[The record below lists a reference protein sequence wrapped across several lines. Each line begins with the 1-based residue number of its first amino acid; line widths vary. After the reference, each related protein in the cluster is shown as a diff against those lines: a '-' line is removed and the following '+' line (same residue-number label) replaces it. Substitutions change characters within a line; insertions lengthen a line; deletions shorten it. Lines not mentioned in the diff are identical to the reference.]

1 MVSIDIYGVRVG
13 IRSNEPA
20 LLERARPFLPIGWKP
35 IESAG
40 VDRQYFLQVAPQ
52 PETQAPVYSL
62 EQGLETLAHSPQ
74 LGYVLAMLE
83 YDLELHVAEHTP
95 NFVFVHAGVVGW
107 QGRAI
112 VIPGRSYSG
121 KSSLVAGLCHAGASY
136 YSDEYALFDAD
147 GRVHAYRRPLR
158 LRQQVPNVPVRRPED
173 VQQAGTPDPLPV
185 GLVVLT
191 HFAPGARWQPRPLSA
206 GQAILEILT
215 GAFAARS
222 YPEKVLPVLF
232 RAVQNARLVQSAR
245 GEAADIAEQLLSL
258 AHAEK
263 WSCGCDGDACNCS
276 RAGKGG
282 TDDR

>member
-1 MVSIDIYGVRVG
+1 MSAFAATNRPCWNGPGRSCRSAG
-13 IRSNEPA
+13 SRSNPP
-20 LLERARPFLPIGWKP
+20 R
-35 IESAG
+35 
-40 VDRQYFLQVAPQ
+40 VDRQYSLQVAPQ

-191 HFAPGARWQPRPLSA
+191 HFAPGAGSPGPCPR
-206 GQAILEILT
+206 
-215 GAFAARS
+215 ARRFS
-222 YPEKVLPVLF
+222 K
-232 RAVQNARLVQSAR
+232 S
-245 GEAADIAEQLLSL
+245 
-258 AHAEK
+258 
-263 WSCGCDGDACNCS
+263 
-276 RAGKGG
+276 
-282 TDDR
+282 

>member
-52 PETQAPVYSL
+52 PETQRPVYSL

-121 KSSLVAGLCHAGASY
+121 KSSPRPGSATPGRVTTRTSTLCSTRTDGCMPIAGRCVFASRCPTCRSAGLKTS
-136 YSDEYALFDAD
+136 SRP
-147 GRVHAYRRPLR
+147 GRR
-158 LRQQVPNVPVRRPED
+158 
-173 VQQAGTPDPLPV
+173 
-185 GLVVLT
+185 
-191 HFAPGARWQPRPLSA
+191 
-206 GQAILEILT
+206 ILCQW
-215 GAFAARS
+215 A
-222 YPEKVLPVLF
+222 
-232 RAVQNARLVQSAR
+232 
-245 GEAADIAEQLLSL
+245 
-258 AHAEK
+258 
-263 WSCGCDGDACNCS
+263 WWC
-276 RAGKGG
+276 
-282 TDDR
+282 